1 MFRSKMAAM
10 RWCAWMFA
18 AIACASTTSFAQRGE
33 YPTRPIRVIVPFVA
47 GGGTDLLARLVTP
60 RMADVLGQ
68 QFVIDNRGGAGS
80 IVGTQLVAKA
90 VPDGYTI
97 GVFDTAFAINPAF
110 AEKLPYDALKDF
122 AFIAIIAT
130 SPSLLV
136 THPGLKVRTIQELV
150 TLARNNPDK
159 IRFASAG
166 VGSASHLSSEML
178 KSATKITFIHVP
190 FKGAGQAIID
200 VMGGHTDLTFVVPGT
215 VKQHLQAGTLV
226 PLAITG
232 KAPSPNVPDVPT
244 FSSVGLGA
252 VNPGSFRFLAAP
264 VGVSP
269 AIQNKLITTLKKI
282 MEARELQARLVE
294 NDYDPSAFLPQPEA
308 KRFVEN
314 EIRKWVQAVKDS
326 GAKP

>member
-1 MFRSKMAAM
+1 MKPHLHAAL
-10 RWCAWMFA
+10 AFA
-18 AIACASTTSFAQRGE
+18 LALTAAPATLAQT
-33 YPTRPIRVIVPFVA
+33 YPARAVRVIVVFPP
-47 GGGTDLLARLVTP
+47 GGSNDVTARIVFQKLSET
-60 RMADVLGQ
+60 LGQ

-90 VPDGYTI
+90 IPDGYTI
-97 GVFDTAFAINPAF
+97 GLFDTAFAINPAF

-136 THPGLKVRTIQELV
+136 THPGLKVRTVQDLV
-150 TLARNNPDK
+150 TLARNNPNK

-178 KSATKITFIHVP
+178 KSAAKITFIHVP
-190 FKGAGQAIID
+190 FKGAGAAIID
-200 VMGGHTDLTFVVPGT
+200 VLGGHTDLTFVVPGT

-244 FSSVGLGA
+244 FASVGLGT

-264 VGVSP
+264 AGVSA
-269 AIQNKLITTLKKI
+269 AIQEKLIATMRTVMK
-282 MEARELQARLVE
+282 AQDLQARLIE
-294 NDYDPSAFLPQPEA
+294 NDFDPASFLPHPEA
-308 KRFVEN
+308 KRYVEN

-326 GAKP
+326 GAKPN

>member
-1 MFRSKMAAM
+1 M
-10 RWCAWMFA
+10 RALRAWAWGFA
-18 AIACASTTSFAQRGE
+18 AIACASATCLAQRGE
-33 YPTRPIRVIVPFVA
+33 YPARPVRVIVPFVA

-60 RMADVLGQ
+60 RMADLLGQ
-68 QFVIDNRGGAGS
+68 QFVVDNRGGAAS

-90 VPDGYTI
+90 TADGYTL
-97 GVFDTAFAINPAF
+97 GLFDTAFAINPAF
-110 AEKLPYDALKDF
+110 AEKLPYDALNDF

-136 THPGLKVRTIQELV
+136 AHPGLKVRTLPELIAA
-150 TLARNNPDK
+150 ARNNPNK

-178 KSATKITFIHVP
+178 KSAAKVSFIHVP
-190 FKGAGQAIID
+190 FKGAGAAVVD

-244 FSSVGLGA
+244 FASLGLGA
-252 VNPGSFRFLAAP
+252 VNPGSFRFIAAP
-264 VGVSP
+264 VGVSTP
-269 AIQNKLITTLKKI
+269 IQNKLIATMRTV
-282 MEARELQARLVE
+282 MAAPDLQQRLID
-294 NDYDPSAFLPQPEA
+294 NDYDPSAFLSPPEA
-308 KRFVEN
+308 KRFVER

>member
-1 MFRSKMAAM
+1 MALLRAAL
-10 RWCAWMFA
+10 WAAA
-18 AIACASTTSFAQRGE
+18 AISACAPVAAHAQRGE
-33 YPTRPIRVIVPFVA
+33 YPARPVRVIVPFVA

-60 RMADVLGQ
+60 RMADLLGQ
-68 QFVIDNRGGAGS
+68 QLVIDNRGGAGS
-80 IVGTQLVAKA
+80 IVGTQIVAKA
-90 VPDGYTI
+90 AADGYTL

-122 AFIAIIAT
+122 AFISIIAT

-136 THPGLKVRTIQELV
+136 THAGLKARTIHELV
-150 TLARNNPDK
+150 ALARSNPNK

-178 KSATKITFIHVP
+178 KSAAKVSFIHVP
-190 FKGAGQAIID
+190 FKGAGAAVID
-200 VMGGHTDLTFVVPGT
+200 VLGGHTDLTFVVPGT
-215 VKQHLQAGTLV
+215 VKQHLAAGTLIG
-226 PLAITG
+226 LAITG

-264 VGVSP
+264 AGVSQ
-269 AIQNKLITTLKKI
+269 AIQNRLIATMRTV
-282 MEARELQARLVE
+282 MEARDLQARLIE
-294 NDYDPSAFLPQPEA
+294 NDFDPSAFLPQPDA
-308 KRFVEN
+308 KRFVEH